1 MASTSGPTGLNS
13 HHRNTL
19 NKIFQHPVSHN
30 IEWHDVLS
38 LLTAIGS
45 VTRHRDNKVAVTVGS
60 ETRFFDIPE
69 HKDVDMD
76 AIVELRRLL
85 AAAGYG
91 VGGGGSESEV
101 PPYG

>member
-1 MASTSGPTGLNS
+1 MDLSS

-19 NKIFQHPVSHN
+19 GKIFQHPASHN

-60 ETRFFDIPE
+60 ETRFFDVP
-69 HKDVDMD
+69 KGKDLDVDG
-76 AIVELRRLL
+76 IVALRHLL
-85 AAAGYG
+85 VAAGYG
-91 VGGGGSESEV
+91 LPSGEGASAHETEQG
-101 PPYG
+101 P

>member
-1 MASTSGPTGLNS
+1 MASTSGPTELNS

-19 NKIFQHPVSHN
+19 DKIFQHPVSHN

-45 VTRHRDNKVAVTVGS
+45 VARHRDNKVAVTVGS
-60 ETRFFDIPE
+60 GTRVLDIPD
-69 HKDVDMD
+69 HKDVDVD
-76 AIVELRRLL
+76 SVVELRRLL

-91 VGGGGSESEV
+91 VGGGESESGV
-101 PPYG
+101 SP

>member
-1 MASTSGPTGLNS
+1 MASTPGPTDLNS